1 MIYNAFLFSDIGSII
16 EQAIRTFFGKI
27 AATIYTVIAYLYD
40 VFILIAKAEILNSE
54 IVQRVYRS
62 VGLILGIFM
71 IFKLTFSLIQALI
84 DPEKLTDKKNG
95 FSAIIMRCVIAI
107 VLLGITPSLF
117 REAFKLQNLLI
128 GANNSNDN
136 IIYKLIMQNTIGV
149 NSTDMGQKLAAD
161 LFFSFYTDEEAPF
174 YDKGTAAY
182 DEKLVERFQRINYTT
197 LRENVT
203 NRAQK
208 SNSSLRWSF
217 YDTIE
222 PLTIRMDG
230 QYVIEFN
237 EIFINLVGIFVLY
250 MLFVYC
256 FQVAARVFKL
266 AFLQLIA
273 PIPILSYISDPEGSF
288 KNWVKQCTS
297 TYLDLFLR
305 LVIIYFVMYLSSD
318 VLTQLND
325 TNSVLMKS
333 INGDKLSFFTIV
345 LIKIFLIIGLLIFAK
360 KVPELIEEIFP
371 NLKGGKGSFGLGLK
385 KNVLDPVKDM
395 GKSLYNTPLGW
406 GLKGGKKLGT
416 FIDRKAHHLPK
427 PRGKFGQAMDKWLPG
442 RGEAIKQK
450 RQAQE
455 EERQFNNNMKQGEK
469 MYNNFGDDLV
479 EKDAATGEIIGV
491 KQNAFKHSEYA
502 KSYLAVERAK
512 AENKKAEQEY
522 QTEYAKYQAAYSRGD
537 QDAIRVA
544 EERIKVAEKNKKTA
558 AGKLELMQ
566 NKHNSNKKIYA
577 DDAKREETYDYYKK
591 THGQRKE
598 YPQNTPQQPQTQNS
612 QPSNQNSQPEQTN
625 IPTTESN
632 SRFANTTYGTDDGNP
647 YETGHNQFDSTSSGN
662 NNVTHGTDD
671 ENPYETGHGQFTTT
685 SGGNN
690 SDEDDNPYVNPN
702 YYNDNSQNTN
712 NSNDNDEFDGS
723 NYY

>member
-1 MIYNAFLFSDIGSII
+1 MIYNAFLFGDIGKII
-16 EQAIRTFFGKI
+16 QQAIRTFFGTL
-27 AATIYTVIAYLYD
+27 AVTIYTVISYLYD
-40 VFILIAKAEILNSE
+40 VFILIAKAEILNSDL
-54 IVQRVYRS
+54 VQSIYRS
-62 VGLILGIFM
+62 VGMILGLFM

-95 FSAIIMRCVIAI
+95 FSSIIMRSVIAI

-117 REAFKLQNLLI
+117 KEAFKLQNLLI
-128 GANNSNDN
+128 GVNNSNDN
-136 IIYKLIMQNTIGV
+136 IIYKLILQNKIGV
-149 NSTDMGQKLAAD
+149 NSSDMGQKLAAD
-161 LFFSFYTDEEAPF
+161 LYFSFYTDEEFPK
-174 YDKGTAAY
+174 YDLGTGKY
-182 DEKLVERFQRINYTT
+182 DEKLEERFQRINYET
-197 LRENVT
+197 LKENVT
-203 NRAQK
+203 TRAKK
-208 SNSSLRWSF
+208 SDGESNWNF
-217 YDTIE
+217 YDTIG
-222 PLTIRMDG
+222 PLTIRRDS
-230 QYVIEFN
+230 QFVIEFN
-237 EIFINLVGIFVLY
+237 EIFINVVGTFILY
-250 MLFVYC
+250 MLFIYC

-273 PIPILSYISDPEGSF
+273 PIPILSYISDPDGSF
-288 KNWVKQCTS
+288 KKWIKQCTS

-305 LVIIYFVMYLSSD
+305 LIIIYFVMYLSSD
-318 VLTQLND
+318 VLDQLNSTD
-325 TNSVLMKS
+325 SILMNS
-333 INGDKLSFFTIV
+333 INGQNLSFFTIV
-345 LIKIFLIIGLLIFAK
+345 LIKIFLVIGLLIFAK
-360 KVPELIEEIFP
+360 KVPELIEDIFP
-371 NLKGGKGSFGLGLK
+371 NLKGKAGFGFGLGLK
-385 KNVLDPVKDM
+385 KNLLDPLKDV

-591 THGQRKE
+591 THGKQKE
-598 YPQNTPQQPQTQNS
+598 YPKEDRKSEMYHKIAQMEEEKGKQTFSDAERQAEAQRRES
-612 QPSNQNSQPEQTN
+612 QRSSYNNEHESELASQSIFN
-625 IPTTESN
+625 DDNAMRESDAQYKQ
-632 SRFANTTYGTDDGNP
+632 SQR
-647 YETGHNQFDSTSSGN
+647 N
-662 NNVTHGTDD
+662 NN
-671 ENPYETGHGQFTTT
+671 
-685 SGGNN
+685 
-690 SDEDDNPYVNPN
+690 
-702 YYNDNSQNTN
+702 
-712 NSNDNDEFDGS
+712 NDEFDS
-723 NYY
+723 

>member
-208 SNSSLRWSF
+208 SNSSLRWNF

-371 NLKGGKGSFGLGLK
+371 NLKGKAGFGFGLSLK

-442 RGEAIKQK
+442 RGEVIKQK

-455 EERQFNNNMKQGEK
+455 EERQFNNNMKQGERI
-469 MYNNFGDDLV
+469 YNNFGDDLV
-479 EKDAATGEIIGV
+479 EKDAATGEIIGI

-502 KSYLAVERAK
+502 NSYLAVERAK
-512 AENKKAEQEY
+512 SENKKAEQEY

-544 EERIKVAEKNKKTA
+544 EERIKVAERNKKSA

-591 THGQRKE
+591 THGEQKE
-598 YPQNTPQQPQTQNS
+598 YPKEDRKSEMYHKIAQMEEEKGKQTFTDAERQAEAQRRES
-612 QPSNQNSQPEQTN
+612 QRSSYNNEHESELASQSIFN
-625 IPTTESN
+625 DDNAMRESDAQYKQ
-632 SRFANTTYGTDDGNP
+632 SQR
-647 YETGHNQFDSTSSGN
+647 N
-662 NNVTHGTDD
+662 NN
-671 ENPYETGHGQFTTT
+671 
-685 SGGNN
+685 
-690 SDEDDNPYVNPN
+690 
-702 YYNDNSQNTN
+702 
-712 NSNDNDEFDGS
+712 NDEFDSS